1 MVRALLTIVAT
12 STTEV
17 HERSL
22 LKVMSSL
29 YYIHIA
35 CTNQVNQNTAKASL
49 IQMISIVFKKM
60 EQHSGDF
67 SESLKRLNA
76 GDGGQGMDSAR
87 GGSEIMSG
95 GG

>member
-1 MVRALLTIVAT
+1 
-12 STTEV
+12 
-17 HERSL
+17 
-22 LKVMSSL
+22 
-29 YYIHIA
+29 
-35 CTNQVNQNTAKASL
+35 
-49 IQMISIVFKKM
+49 MISIVFKKM

-76 GDGGQGMDSAR
+76 GDGGQGIDSAR